1 MYVKDYFNSSSLSF
15 YFFLHLLL
23 VGYYRRAQNKQ
34 VSLGILCKV
43 ILVCL
48 RKNLIGARAF
58 GDLLNMSIAI
68 ICQCQSWPWGLLILC
83 AASTLQKKNSF
94 LWKMKF
100 K

>member
-1 MYVKDYFNSSSLSF
+1 MSKIILIPPPFPF
-15 YFFLHLLL
+15 IIFFLHLLL

-68 ICQCQSWPWGLLILC
+68 ICQCQSWLWGLLIHC
-83 AASTLQKKNSF
+83 AASTLQKKPLSCGR
-94 LWKMKF
+94 
-100 K
+100 

>member
-1 MYVKDYFNSSSLSF
+1 MSKIILIPPPFPF
-15 YFFLHLLL
+15 IFFLHLLL
-23 VGYYRRAQNKQ
+23 VGCYRRAQNKQ

-48 RKNLIGARAF
+48 RTNLTGACAF

-83 AASTLQKKNSF
+83 AASTLQKKTSF